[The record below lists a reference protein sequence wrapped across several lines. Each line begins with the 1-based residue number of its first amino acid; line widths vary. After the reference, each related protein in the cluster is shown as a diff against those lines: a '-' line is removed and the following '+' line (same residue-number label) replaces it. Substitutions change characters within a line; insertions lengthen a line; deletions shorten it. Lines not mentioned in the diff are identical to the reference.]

1 MEKVKELLKVN
12 IRQFNTGGTGPLQ
25 VSSMVPESIAKYYDK
40 ALLELLRHKMQMHL
54 KFAQKKSMPRKAGDT
69 ISFRKIVKLEPALT
83 PLTEGVTP
91 DGNKMRME
99 EITAQTKQYGDYIL
113 HSDVFDFITIDP
125 IIMEYI
131 AELSDQAKETL
142 DILAREALTTG
153 TNVMYAGTAT
163 SRATVKEKLTVR
175 DVRKVVRFFR
185 KNYIKPINGTGGDYA
200 CIIGP
205 DTEFDFFDDPEFRQ
219 IADYGGNVK
228 PLLENEIGKFHN
240 VRFYMTPNS
249 KVYEGAGDTGAD
261 VHAAMFLGRNA
272 YGTTDIKGEGSV
284 KSIIKPLGSS
294 GTEDPLN
301 QRGSIG
307 WKVNAFG
314 MIRLEELAMIRFEHV
329 PSK

>member
-1 MEKVKELLKVN
+1 MEKLLKVN
-12 IRQFNTGGTGPLQ
+12 ISQFADPNANLQ

-83 PLTEGVTP
+83 PLTEGITP
-91 DGNKMRME
+91 EGNQMRME
-99 EITAQTKQYGDYIL
+99 EITAQTRQYGDYIT

-131 AELSDQAKETL
+131 AELADQAKETL
-142 DILAREALTTG
+142 DILAREALNAG
-153 TNVMYAGTAT
+153 TNVFYAGGKAG
-163 SRATVKEKLTVR
+163 RAELADKDVLTVR

-185 KNYIKPINGTGGDYA
+185 KNYVKPIQGAGGDYA

-228 PLLENEIGKFHN
+228 PLLDNEVGKFHN
-240 VRFYMTPNS
+240 VRFFMTPNA
-249 KVYEGAGDTGAD
+249 KVFEGAGAAGAD
-261 VHAAMFLGRNA
+261 VHAALFLGRNA

-314 MIRLEELAMIRFEHV
+314 MVRLEELALIRYEHV
-329 PSK
+329 PSA